1 MKNLAKRNLICFAVL
16 AVILIALCFIN
27 IGVPATTSRF
37 VGFVPAITK
46 DIDISGGVASK
57 YEVTYADGVLNTQQ
71 ELERTVKML
80 SSKLSKYGYGNACVS
95 TGSNDNIYVE
105 IPKVR
110 QSSAILDA
118 IATTGALYIT
128 TDSLDSINEETAIN
142 GEDVMNVTSKFSQ
155 TSANGFSWGVNVH
168 LTDEGKNKLADLT
181 ENAASSK
188 VTLNIF
194 VGENTISQIGIS
206 GQYVSNDLYFYGTS
220 STEDS
225 ANVTSL
231 QILMGKYNAEFDMVN
246 NEIIE
251 IAPLISNSIQTLII
265 IAITV
270 ISALLLVMFFV
281 MFGQLGFI
289 VTLNYA
295 FLLTLSAFFMQALPI
310 FVLSYSG
317 VVGLGLGIIL
327 FFMSN
332 FIIFNSAKKS
342 YAEGKKIPL
351 SIKLGIKN
359 NALKIVDISVIA
371 IIASIVLYFVGGV
384 YVQSFALGLAI
395 LSALNLLTSLA
406 LNMLFTKWYIRI
418 NSKDAKKLH
427 FIREDNISELD

>member
-16 AVILIALCFIN
+16 AVILIALCFVN

-57 YEVTYADGVLNTQQ
+57 YEVTYADGVLNSQQ
-71 ELERTVKML
+71 ELETTVNML
-80 SSKLSKYGYGNACVS
+80 SSTLSNYGYGNACVS
-95 TGSNDNIYVE
+95 TGTNDNIYVE

-110 QSSAILDA
+110 QAEAILNA

-128 TDSLDSINEETAIN
+128 TDSNDSINKETAIN
-142 GEDVMNVTSKFSQ
+142 GDDVVTVTSQFSQ
-155 TSANGFSWGVNVH
+155 TSASAFSWGVNIN
-168 LTDEGKNKLADLT
+168 LTDSGKNKLADFT
-181 ENAASSK
+181 KDAASSQ

-194 VGENTISQIGIS
+194 VGDNTISQIGIG
-206 GQYVSNDLYFYGTS
+206 GQLQTNDLYFYGTS
-220 STEDS
+220 SSQDS
-225 ANVTSL
+225 ANVTAL

-251 IAPLISNSIQTLII
+251 IAPLINPSIEVLIY
-265 IAITV
+265 IALAL
-270 ISALLLVMFFV
+270 ISVLLLVMFFV
-281 MFGQLGFI
+281 LFGELGFI

-295 FLLTLSAFFMQALPI
+295 FFLTLTAFFMQALPI

-317 VVGLGLGIIL
+317 IVGLGLGIVL

-332 FIIFNSAKKS
+332 FIIFSSAKKG

-351 SIKLGIKN
+351 AVKLGIKN
-359 NALKIVDISVIA
+359 NALKIVDISVIS
-371 IIASIVLYFVGGV
+371 IIASIVLYFIGGV
-384 YVQSFALGLAI
+384 YVQSFALSLAI
-395 LSALNLLTSLA
+395 CSALNLLTSLA
-406 LNMLFTKWYIRI
+406 LNLLFTKWYTRI
-418 NSKDAKKLH
+418 NSKNAKKLR
-427 FIREDNISELD
+427 FTREENISELD